1 MRKSA
6 TKEPKLVKKG
16 QNFALSMLKSTPAR
30 KKYTT
35 AGCGG
40 CDKYELWACILF
52 ASIYTGLKS
61 TLLPV
66 LAVVTIIEL
75 CIPDGDKSKN

>member
-30 KKYTT
+30 KK
-35 AGCGG
+35 
-40 CDKYELWACILF
+40 
-52 ASIYTGLKS
+52 S
-61 TLLPV
+61 TPPPV
-66 LAVVTIIEL
+66 VAVVTNMRYDAQIVLSIAMEREGL
-75 CIPDGDKSKN
+75 SS

>member
-30 KKYTT
+30 KK
-35 AGCGG
+35 
-40 CDKYELWACILF
+40 
-52 ASIYTGLKS
+52 S
-61 TLLPV
+61 TPPPV
-66 LAVVTIIEL
+66 VAVVTNMSYAQLHLLSTSVRHISGSPAIQ
-75 CIPDGDKSKN
+75 D

>member
-30 KKYTT
+30 KK
-35 AGCGG
+35 
-40 CDKYELWACILF
+40 
-52 ASIYTGLKS
+52 S
-61 TLLPV
+61 TPPPV
-66 LAVVTIIEL
+66 VAVVTNISYADMVNQSQL
-75 CIPDGDKSKN
+75 K